1 MGTLRPIRSNLSG
14 PVPMITAYVRTNG
27 SLSPISV
34 DHSGSIPPEAV
45 WIDLVAPS
53 EQEVRLVDEELQIDI
68 PSLEQMEEIEVS
80 SRLYEEDNAIYLTST
95 VLTNADTDMP
105 EGIPVTFVMVGH
117 RLITLRYGEPLPF
130 KIYAAKVR
138 RHHLPC
144 SNGEEVLQGLLDAI
158 VDRVADVLESIQRD
172 LDDLSRVIFARDR
185 ARGKVDFEGVL
196 RGVGRIQALT
206 SKARDCLV
214 GINRVLSFLGRPSEN
229 RVAKA
234 SSKNFKTISRDVTA
248 LSDHATFLTSNINFV
263 LDATLGMINSEQNG
277 IIKIFSVA
285 AVVFLPPT
293 LLASIYG
300 MNFQVIPELKWE
312 YGYPFA
318 ICMMILSAVLPYYF
332 FKRRGWL

>member
-1 MGTLRPIRSNLSG
+1 
-14 PVPMITAYVRTNG
+14 MITAYVRTNG

-34 DHSGSIPPEAV
+34 DHSGSIPHEAV

-95 VLTNADTDMP
+95 VLTNADTDQP

-117 RLITLRYGEPLPF
+117 RLVTLRYGEPLPF
-130 KIYAAKVR
+130 KVYAAKAR

-144 SNGEEVLQGLLDAI
+144 STGEEVLSGLLDAI
-158 VDRVADVLESIQRD
+158 VDRVADVLERIQRD
-172 LDDLSRVIFARDR
+172 LDDLSRVIFAKDR
-185 ARGKVDFEGVL
+185 ARGKVDFEAVL

-214 GINRVLSFLGRPSEN
+214 GINRVLSFLGRPSES

-234 SSKNFKTISRDVTA
+234 SSKNFKTIARDVTA

-318 ICMMILSAVLPYYF
+318 IGMMILSAVLPYYF